1 MNLDKHEIE
10 ALPQRHR
17 AALINSL
24 PGYKPVVLVGTADSN
39 GHTNLSAIN
48 SCFQSAQPLP
58 FLA

>member
-24 PGYKPVVLVGTADSN
+24 PGYKPVVLVGTADSK
-39 GHTNLSAIN
+39 GHTNL
-48 SCFQSAQPLP
+48 
-58 FLA
+58 